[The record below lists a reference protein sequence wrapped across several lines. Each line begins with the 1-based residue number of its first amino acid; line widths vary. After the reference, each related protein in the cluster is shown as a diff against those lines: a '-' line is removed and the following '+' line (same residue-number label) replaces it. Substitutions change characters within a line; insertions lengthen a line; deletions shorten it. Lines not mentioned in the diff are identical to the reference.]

1 MRRHPNA
8 KYNAPEKRKRLTMP
22 SMRQQPSLSERTARY
37 KKHASLKTSSEESES
52 SKNNFK
58 KMFKASKEKLRN
70 HSQKRTEGRRTD
82 SPAPNKD
89 TENNAKNFPSRREP
103 AHLGRSEI
111 RASPMK
117 TQGGRYLRDNRQRR
131 EEKQEEGETKRID
144 EEEKQKHR
152 GVSLEDERV
161 VRSWLAKKD
170 DGPQK
175 VERTRIIQDEITAL
189 MEQRDRLREK
199 VWSEREEQK
208 RLLEALESKESEL
221 EEAKRDLRKQD
232 SFIDKL
238 NSNQQELLQQ
248 SFKKIKEK
256 EEKIQELVTKNSKLK
271 KDKDRLR
278 EELEVAQ
285 RALSSKDETKNNVER
300 LKEDNTRLR
309 DELAKAKQ
317 RKET

>member
-161 VRSWLAKKD
+161 VRSWLAKKY

-208 RLLEALESKESEL
+208 TLLEALESKESEL